1 MRKVYFADFETTQPD
16 KDNIVEVYLWAIVSG
31 KQTKTG
37 RDIDSFI
44 DWCSKKKQKCIMYFH
59 NLKFDFSYIQYYL
72 IKNKIP
78 YKVLEK
84 KGQIYSAKFFQI
96 ELRDSLN
103 FMPMTLKQVGENYC
117 TKFKKTSID
126 YNVSRGHVASAE
138 EIEYCINDCRV
149 LEEGLNNYLTTLEEV
164 LTSAGAYESAD
175 KVRRKLTNAGIAFE
189 AFKEMSNFDHLC
201 PKTTQTEYNLFKGA
215 YKGGFVY
222 SNPKGIVSDVVMIDC
237 NSMYPAMYSTI
248 DMPFGKSVVCKDF
261 DELNRF
267 KFYIIKIY
275 IKYELKAGK
284 IPIIGGGVGKY
295 GNATYKASSEGKFEE
310 LVVCNT
316 DFELIKD
323 FYNIEFSLVWGVGWQ
338 TKPYF
343 FKEYCDTFI
352 SVKNANKGIKRA
364 VAKVLLNSPYGK
376 TAMNGM
382 QELKDYYIDEKE
394 HCVKSTIVGYEVDE
408 NVFQYLPIA
417 IAITASARHYLLTT
431 AEKIGFDKIHYMD
444 TDSIKFSNC
453 ETNIEYDPDKLG
465 AWKNE
470 GHCELF
476 KTISPKKYVY
486 WGVTDDKGNFDNS
499 IYYTCAG
506 FGKAILSAE
515 MYHAK
520 EISKEF
526 AIELMNKFDKGLE
539 LSCLQSKLVEGGRA
553 LIPVMKQIK

>member
-16 KDNIVEVYLWAIVSG
+16 ENNVVEVYLWAIVSG
-31 KQTKTG
+31 KVTKIG
-37 RDIDSFI
+37 RDIKSFI
-44 DWCSKKKQKCIMYFH
+44 DWCENKKQKCILYFH

-72 IKNKIP
+72 IKHNIP

-103 FMPMTLKQVGENYC
+103 FMPMTLKEVGENYC

-126 YNVSRGHVASAE
+126 YNVGRGHVATDE
-138 EIEYCINDCRV
+138 EIMYCINDCKV
-149 LEEGLNNYLTTLEEV
+149 LEEGLNNYLNTLEEV

-189 AFKEMSNFDHLC
+189 AFKEMSNFSHLC
-201 PKTTQTEYNLFKGA
+201 PKTTQNEYELFKGA
-215 YKGGFVY
+215 YRGGFVY
-222 SNPKGIVSDVVMIDC
+222 SNPKGIVSDVCMIDC

-248 DMPFGKSVVCKDF
+248 DMPFGKSIVCKDW
-261 DELNRF
+261 DELNRYN
-267 KFYIIKIY
+267 FYIIKIY
-275 IKYELKAGK
+275 IKYELKPNK
-284 IPIIGGGVGKY
+284 IAIIGGGVGKF
-295 GNATYKASSEGKFEE
+295 GNNIYKSSSDGNFEE
-310 LVVCNT
+310 LTVSNK

-323 FYNIEFSLVWGVGWQ
+323 FYDIEFQLLWGVAWQ
-338 TKPYF
+338 TKPCF

-352 SVKNANKGIKRA
+352 AVKNANKGIKRA

-376 TAMNGM
+376 TAMNGL
-382 QELKDYYIDEKE
+382 QEIKDYYIDEVSKS
-394 HCVKSTIVGYEVDE
+394 VKSKITGYEIDE
-408 NVFQYLPIA
+408 QVYQYLPIA
-417 IAITASARHYLLTT
+417 IAITAAARSYLLNT
-431 AEKIGFDKIHYMD
+431 AKKIGFDKIHYMD

-453 ETNIEYDPDKLG
+453 ETSIECDPNKLG

-476 KTISPKKYVY
+476 KTISAKKYVY

-499 IYYTCAG
+499 IHYTCAG
-506 FGKAILSAE
+506 FGKSILSAE
-515 MYHAK
+515 MWHAK
-520 EISKEF
+520 DVSKEF

-553 LIPVMKQIK
+553 LIPVKKQIK